1 MSRRFHNFPPL
12 NGLPREKTMD
22 KKDHQKK
29 KSTEAEALREAASLL
44 EDEAVERVPNAARRG

>member
-12 NGLPREKTMD
+12 DGLPREKTMD
-22 KKDHQKK
+22 KKNQK

-44 EDEAVERVPNAARRG
+44 EDEAAQRVPNAARRG